1 MKATNSSQLSLQAAR
16 FVKLTGTVLILVSLL
31 DLALLPIPLELGDPR
46 WRLDL
51 TTNLVQRGIVPML
64 GMALVFSGYAF
75 ENISGAT
82 RVERKKIQDLNLW
95 IFLISSGLGFIFL
108 LLVPLH
114 ISNAL
119 AANKQAIAGFK
130 TVAEQAEQQL
140 EIRLQEQETQFK
152 AILGDRQSLESF
164 ISTDQFT
171 PEQLERLQEFKN
183 DPKAL
188 QQQINALR
196 DSAKKR
202 IEKQRQESEKRSK
215 IGTLKSSIRVGLT
228 SLLLASC
235 YITIGWTGLKS
246 MSRRQKPRP

>member
-75 ENISGAT
+75 ENISGNT
-82 RVERKKIQDLNLW
+82 RIERKKIQDLNLW

-171 PEQLERLQEFKN
+171 PEQLERLQEFKD
-183 DPKAL
+183 DPEAL

-196 DSAKKR
+196 DRAKKR
-202 IEKQRQESEKRSK
+202 IEEQRQESEKRSK
-215 IGTLKSSIRVGLT
+215 TGTLKSSIRVGLT

>member
-1 MKATNSSQLSLQAAR
+1 MKGTNSSQLSLQAAR
-16 FVKLTGTVLILVSLL
+16 FVKLAGTVLILVSLL
-31 DLALLPIPLELGDPR
+31 DLALLPIPLSLGDAR

-51 TTNLVQRGIVPML
+51 TTNLVERGIVPML

-75 ENISGAT
+75 ENISGVA
-82 RVERKKIQDLNLW
+82 RSDRKQIQNLNLW

-140 EIRLQEQETQFK
+140 EVRLREQETQFQ
-152 AILGDRQSLESF
+152 AILGNSQSLESF

-171 PEQLERLQEFKN
+171 PEQLDRLQEFKD
-183 DPKAL
+183 DPEAL
-188 QQQINALR
+188 DQQINALR
-196 DSAKKR
+196 DRAKKR
-202 IEKQRQESEKRSK
+202 IEQQRQNSEKRSQ
-215 IGTLKSSIRVGLT
+215 IGTLKSSVRVGLT

-246 MSRRQKPRP
+246 MSRRKKPRP